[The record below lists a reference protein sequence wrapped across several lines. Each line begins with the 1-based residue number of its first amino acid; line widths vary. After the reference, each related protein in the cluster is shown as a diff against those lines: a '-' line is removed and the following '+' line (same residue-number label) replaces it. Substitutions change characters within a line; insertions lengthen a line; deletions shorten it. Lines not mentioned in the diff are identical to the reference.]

1 MDNIIQITTTFTCQ
15 YYLSK
20 KKIIIRSSSE
30 HINDFL
36 SLIGAEYSKI
46 LDGYVLDTDKT
57 FIDIIGMH
65 CHIIKC
71 IENLY
76 QQYSAENEDASS
88 YAGVQEDKNMG
99 KTTASGYSALHKP
112 GILRADKNNNIDQC
126 EGNKDKSSSF
136 ETLDDSLSLENNNT
150 IDNINGYLLCINNLD
165 WVLYFSEDLDENAM
179 LKSKLFRGS
188 KIKYSKIFQGYTL
201 TNENNMVKKLEKH
214 GYFPVNAIFY
224 SDEKNCYLY
233 LSNHMDAL
241 VRKKE
246 LEKIK
251 KLSARFNKKS
261 NLYVISIDKINSL
274 FDLGYIHVV

>member
-1 MDNIIQITTTFTCQ
+1 MDNISQITTTFTCQ

-30 HINDFL
+30 HINEFL
-36 SLIGAEYSKI
+36 SVIGAEYSKI
-46 LDGYVLDTDKT
+46 LDGYVLETDKT

-76 QQYSAENEDASS
+76 QQYSAEIEDA
-88 YAGVQEDKNMG
+88 AVVQEGKNKDKA
-99 KTTASGYSALHKP
+99 TASCDST
-112 GILRADKNNNIDQC
+112 LRVEKNKSIDQC

-136 ETLDDSLSLENNNT
+136 ETLEDSLSLENNTNT

-188 KIKYSKIFQGYTL
+188 KIKYNKIFQGYTFE
-201 TNENNMVKKLEKH
+201 NEKNMVKKLEKH
-214 GYFPVNAIFY
+214 GYFPVNGIFY

-246 LEKIK
+246 IEKIK

-261 NLYVISIDKINSL
+261 NLYVISIDNINSL